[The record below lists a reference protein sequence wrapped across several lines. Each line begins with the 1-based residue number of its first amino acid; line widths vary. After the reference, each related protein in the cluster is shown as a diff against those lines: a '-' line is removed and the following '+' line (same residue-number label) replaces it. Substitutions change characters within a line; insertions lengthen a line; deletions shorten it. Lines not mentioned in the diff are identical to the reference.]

1 MSLFRKTPKTPIRHQ
16 IGKNAE
22 KVACQYLQD
31 NGLKLLA
38 KNFHSC
44 FGEVDLI
51 MQDDDTLV
59 FVEVRCRRK
68 NAQVSAAESVNFAKI
83 QKIRKT
89 AEHYLLQFEQMPN
102 CRFDVI
108 AMIHNGQNS
117 DYNIDW
123 IQNAF

>member
-1 MSLFRKTPKTPIRHQ
+1 MSLFKKTSRIPIRHR
-16 IGKNAE
+16 IGQKAE
-22 KVACQYLQD
+22 KVACRYLQN
-31 NGLKLLA
+31 NGLKLLT
-38 KNFHSC
+38 KNFHSR
-44 FGEVDLI
+44 FGEIDLI
-51 MQDDDTLV
+51 MQDNDTLV
-59 FVEVRCRRK
+59 FIEVRCRQQ
-68 NAQVSAAESVNFAKI
+68 NAQVSAAESVSFAKI

-108 AMIHNGQNS
+108 AMIHNGKNS

>member
-1 MSLFRKTPKTPIRHQ
+1 MSLFRKSLAIPMRHR
-16 IGKNAE
+16 IGQNAE
-22 KVACQYLQD
+22 KVACRYLKN

-38 KNFHSC
+38 KNYHSR
-44 FGEVDLI
+44 FGEIDLI
-51 MQDDDTLV
+51 MQDDETLV
-59 FVEVRCRRK
+59 FVEVRCRQA

-89 AEHYLLQFEQMPN
+89 AEHYLLGFEEMPN

-108 AMIHNGQNS
+108 AMIHNGQDS

-123 IQNAF
+123 IKDAF